1 MKIYDIISQ
10 IKKITTGK
18 RTFIGIKEDGMKK
31 KLFGN
36 NIKPMCKYCEKG
48 KAVGGDKIECEKFGM
63 VKTYDSC
70 KKFIYSPLKRVPK
83 KDILIAHSDVNNI
96 EF

>member
-1 MKIYDIISQ
+1 MKIYDILSL
-10 IKKITTGK
+10 IKSRITRK
-18 RTFIGIKEDGMKK
+18 RSFIGIKEDGMKK

-36 NIKPMCKYCEKG
+36 NIKPMCKYCERG
-48 KAVGGDKIECEKFGM
+48 KAVGGDKIECDRFGM
-63 VKTYDSC
+63 VKSYDSC
-70 KKFIYSPLKRVPK
+70 KRFVYSPLKRIPK